1 MQTAA
6 STVGTDAPV
15 ATPQR
20 AAESRQFV
28 TFTVDGQSYGIAI
41 ASVREI
47 ICWTQVTPL
56 PNQPAYTRG
65 VLNLRG
71 MVVPVHDLRAR
82 LSGVL
87 TEATD
92 THVIVIVILG
102 SQTFGILVD
111 AVSDILT
118 VSPEDMKVPP
128 QGVESIASAALV
140 STEGNRLL
148 TILNLA
154 ALFGNNPVGHA

>member
-6 STVGTDAPV
+6 PTAEIDAPV
-15 ATPQR
+15 ATPTR
-20 AAESRQFV
+20 AADSRQFV

-56 PNQPAYTRG
+56 PNQPAFTRG

-71 MVVPVHDLRAR
+71 TVVPVHDLRTR
-82 LSGVL
+82 LSGGR
-87 TEATD
+87 TEATE
-92 THVIVIVILG
+92 THVIVIVYLG
-102 SQTFGILVD
+102 TQTLGILVD

-118 VSPEDMKVPP
+118 VAPEDMKVPP

-148 TILNLA
+148 TILNLH
-154 ALFGNNPVGHA
+154 ALFGNTLAGQA